1 MRIFL
6 TGMPGSGKSTCGKL
20 LAEQINYPFLDLDEI
35 IEYREGKTI
44 SSIFEQDGEDYFREV
59 ESAVLKF
66 TVEDNEKMVL
76 STGGGTPCFL
86 DNTAFMKKHGKVV
99 FLDIPLEILIER
111 LKEEEHR
118 PLLKTE
124 KELKDTLVDLYNKRI
139 AVYQEADYIVTSF
152 EELKGLVD
160 KWGV

>member
-20 LAEQINYPFLDLDEI
+20 LAEQINYPFLDLDEM
-35 IEYREGKTI
+35 IEDREGETI
-44 SSIFEQDGEDYFREV
+44 SLIFAQEGEPYFRQI
-59 ESAVLKF
+59 ESDVLKS
-66 TVEDNEKMVL
+66 TVQDNEKLIL

-99 FLDIPLEILIER
+99 FLNIPLEILIER
-111 LKEEEHR
+111 LKHEEHR

-139 AVYQEADYIVTSF
+139 AVYRKADYIVNSF
-152 EELKGLVD
+152 EELKYLVD
-160 KWGV
+160 DWGV